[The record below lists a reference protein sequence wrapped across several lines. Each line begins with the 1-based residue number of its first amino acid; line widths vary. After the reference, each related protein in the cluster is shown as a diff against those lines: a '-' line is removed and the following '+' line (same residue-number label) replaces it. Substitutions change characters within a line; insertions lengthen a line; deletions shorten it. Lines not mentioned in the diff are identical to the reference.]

1 MRNAQLIE
9 MNVIVPPDMNLGVP
23 YELVLTDPDG
33 DRNVTI
39 QIKKVGENMPINPKS
54 ILACLQ
60 KYFDEIERD
69 AAVSPNTVCRKGCC
83 GCCSNDFEI
92 SISEYFMIL
101 RFLNIKYGEDYVQS
115 ISEKAKMSFHADR
128 CIFVNCT
135 DGSCS
140 IYEVRPLT
148 CRKYGLYEE
157 FGGCSKLDPNIDLLP
172 ATRDTSKNTLFF
184 QHSKFPQ
191 KTFACRPKRIVH
203 WFANLQNGQP
213 VSEKMRDLFYQ
224 SFTGTTDEFI
234 QTLV

>member
-83 GCCSNDFEI
+83 GCCYDTEVFEHQI
-92 SISEYFMIL
+92 RRRLCAKHLRKSENVLSRRQVYFCELYRRVVQHL
-101 RFLNIKYGEDYVQS
+101 RGSSFDLQKVWSVRGIWWLF
-115 ISEKAKMSFHADR
+115 KA
-128 CIFVNCT
+128 
-135 DGSCS
+135 
-140 IYEVRPLT
+140 
-148 CRKYGLYEE
+148 
-157 FGGCSKLDPNIDLLP
+157 
-172 ATRDTSKNTLFF
+172 
-184 QHSKFPQ
+184 
-191 KTFACRPKRIVH
+191 
-203 WFANLQNGQP
+203 
-213 VSEKMRDLFYQ
+213 
-224 SFTGTTDEFI
+224 
-234 QTLV
+234 